1 MFAPQNEINTRRLK
15 IRAIAQRICDM
26 EVSHAEDPSQF
37 IPMHWKRCEQLENE
51 DLKLIF
57 VMKSVAEENGGA
69 FCAECL
75 NPCFPFLTP
84 EDYQKL
90 CQLAAEKKTLEGALC
105 DLEDSVDF
113 DWTTSPMPIQ
123 DWPEH
128 FRKSMASRGDVI
140 GNCIQRTE
148 RRLAEIQSD
157 RFMLDNWY
165 AIDLAMT
172 SEAIAMWNKIRD
184 KFLEIVTV
192 EQLRQGQILLRQEL
206 DENGDSTPLEVESS
220 SPAVSTSG
228 PREECGNED
237 GPVEPD
243 SWRLNGVVIAESMK
257 SKSWKAVEYLWGCR
271 HKRCYFE
278 DLAFPIYG
286 DDDYDV
292 TGDAIPSI
300 RKDVN
305 SFFTRH
311 EIPWR
316 FAVRTESDKRRY
328 AYLKPADSAV

>member
-1 MFAPQNEINTRRLK
+1 
-15 IRAIAQRICDM
+15 
-26 EVSHAEDPSQF
+26 
-37 IPMHWKRCEQLENE
+37 MHWKRCEQLENE

-90 CQLAAEKKTLEGALC
+90 CELAAEEKRLEGALC

-113 DWTTSPMPIQ
+113 DWPTSPMSIQ

-128 FRKSMASRGDVI
+128 FRKSTASRGDVI
-140 GNCIQRTE
+140 GNRIRRAE

-165 AIDLAMT
+165 AIDLGMT
-172 SEAIAMWNKIRD
+172 SEAIVMWNKIRD

-228 PREECGNED
+228 PREDCRNED
-237 GPVEPD
+237 GPVEPIH
-243 SWRLNGVVIAESMK
+243 GGSMA
-257 SKSWKAVEYLWGCR
+257 S
-271 HKRCYFE
+271 
-278 DLAFPIYG
+278 
-286 DDDYDV
+286 
-292 TGDAIPSI
+292 
-300 RKDVN
+300 
-305 SFFTRH
+305 
-311 EIPWR
+311 
-316 FAVRTESDKRRY
+316 
-328 AYLKPADSAV
+328 